1 MLVAAI
7 NMFFLLPS
15 ANAGFV
21 GHQFDA
27 TYFFPDAV
35 TPYAQASFAP
45 NPFIVGSGVDTVGDV
60 EGVVSLDVDF
70 EDTMLTI
77 VLETTLLNPIWSAT
91 PFNGPVFSLLSPGT
105 LDILSF
111 SVDPAT
117 TMAGFDASRVL
128 ISDSS
133 IGINWERLSYVDG
146 TVVKVNV
153 EFIPEPI
160 PEPPVVALLG
170 LGLGGLSYL
179 RRARQVSN
187 VGRSA

>member
-1 MLVAAI
+1 MGNTFRSTLMLVAAV
-7 NMFFLLPS
+7 NLFFALPS

-35 TPYAQASFAP
+35 TPYALASFAP

-60 EGVVSLDVDF
+60 EGVTDLNVDF

-77 VLETTLLNPIWSAT
+77 SLDTVLASPTWLAE
-91 PFNGPVFSLLSPGT
+91 PFNGPVFTLLSPGT

-133 IGINWERLSYVDG
+133 IGINW
-146 TVVKVNV
+146 
-153 EFIPEPI
+153 
-160 PEPPVVALLG
+160 
-170 LGLGGLSYL
+170 GGLATST
-179 RRARQVSN
+179 APS
-187 VGRSA
+187 